1 MAFTANSTIGEILK
15 EKPDAKEVIA
25 KHVGQPIDESLLSMA
40 MGMSVQSVAGYIGLD
55 QEKIDAFIKDVNEL

>member
-15 EKPDAKEVIA
+15 EKPDAKEIIA
-25 KHVGQPIDESLLSMA
+25 KYVGQPIDESLLSMA
-40 MGMSVQSVAGYIGLD
+40 MGMSVQGVAGYIGLD

>member
-15 EKPDAKEVIA
+15 EKPDAKELIA

-40 MGMSVQSVAGYIGLD
+40 MGMSVQGVAGYIGLD

>member
-25 KHVGQPIDESLLSMA
+25 KHVGQPIGESLLSMA
-40 MGMSVQSVAGYIGLD
+40 MGMSVQDVAGYIGLD
-55 QEKIDAFIKDVNEL
+55 QRKIDAFIKDVNEL